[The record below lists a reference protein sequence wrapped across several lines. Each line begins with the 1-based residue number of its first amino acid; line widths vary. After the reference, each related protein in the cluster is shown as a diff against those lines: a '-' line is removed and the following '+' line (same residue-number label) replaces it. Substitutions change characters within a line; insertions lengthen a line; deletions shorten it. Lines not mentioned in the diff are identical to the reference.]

1 MAEFDIDSF
10 IDVPKLVKQFDA
22 LDARVEQSAIKMSD
36 LIGKMG
42 SLGMGTDYSK
52 FASDLAAANSKILAL
67 EQKVLNQKQQKIKL
81 SIEERTEMQALNAIQ
96 KLNATLTAE
105 NTSVL
110 QKQDAAI
117 KLQILDLQKYVAAK
131 DTENQAYL
139 EGIARLKQMSVE
151 YDRTAKASGAAQMKT
166 SSMYGATFSLT
177 QVMRELPNFAISARI
192 GFMSLSN
199 NLPMLAESFS
209 RVRHEIDDLTGKEKG
224 FKGAF
229 KEFGNSLLSL
239 NTIMIVA
246 STLLVL
252 YGDDLV
258 KMIGNMF
265 KAEKATDAMRL
276 ALLELETTNRTMH
289 KTMKDGGGVYR
300 TAIDSI
306 TRMSTSLENSKG
318 NTKESKYHLD
328 EYNKSLGVT
337 FGKATDVDMALK
349 LINSNKDAYISAMK
363 DMAFANAFFDSSAE
377 DVVKRAEISLKS
389 KNQIIKDAGEN
400 SKALYSDLTT
410 VNKALEEARVKG
422 SASFNLQGKGGI
434 LGGSTVTDATV
445 EEIVSIKQNLQQRIN
460 KIADTERTKQYKA
473 VDDHQKNMLIL
484 AQKYEKKVSDIYDKM
499 GWGFP
504 NLIKE
509 KTKKQFSEINV
520 LRVMYDREHAALVEK
535 AASLEEDIAKS
546 NLKGELNRYDQRRQ
560 AAQLYYDTIT
570 RLSYKDRAIA
580 IANEDAK
587 LEKEKNTLKQKYEN
601 NVRKFGAKSPEALRS
616 ADELVTGNA
625 VLEANNADA
634 IQKISDEFDK
644 KILDSARK
652 LQRDLQSVRQDE
664 YADQVYYIEQAK
676 QRKLDAVTLEAKL
689 NEASAGR
696 KSGIEI
702 LNSKLGGTSDN
713 KNQSILNAQ
722 METRKRLEIEK
733 EGLLKELQLKE
744 ISGEKEKEIWRK
756 LDENVYKQ
764 RLNDDEAFQN
774 LELAN
779 MQVVED
785 AKASI
790 VSNSVDTL
798 KTLWDNYYKY
808 QEDKIDKTLDKQK
821 AANDESIKQYED
833 ETDAGKHTAKE
844 LSDYKD
850 RIAAY
855 QKSQE
860 EDAAEKK
867 KQLEKEQ
874 FLQKQAAAVAE
885 VWINYAINV
894 AKAGINPV
902 AQAWLLGSAIASTA
916 LIAAQAMPY
925 FAEGGEMKKPGKAV
939 VGDGG
944 KNELILAPTGE
955 WFVSPKVPTVV
966 DMKAGTK
973 IFPDINKL
981 DLSSFLAIAQVDKR
995 LLNTEALERELRGLR
1010 SDVRNQ
1016 KRGVFNG
1023 MPLIKQLNNSD
1034 KYYYRRKGLM
1044 N

>member
-1 MAEFDIDSF
+1 MAEFDIDS
-10 IDVPKLVKQFDA
+10 INLPKLLKQFDA

-52 FASDLAAANSKILAL
+52 FASDLAAANTKILAL

-105 NTSVL
+105 NTSIL

-139 EGIARLKQMSVE
+139 EGIARLKQMSAE

-209 RVRHEIDDLTGKEKG
+209 RVRHEIDEITGKEKG

-252 YGDDLV
+252 YGDELGKLFFKKVPVAEAALASFV
-258 KMIGNMF
+258 KELKSGSGEF
-265 KAEKATDAMRL
+265 TTATKKFM
-276 ALLELETTNRTMH
+276 E
-289 KTMKDGGGVYR
+289 VS
-300 TAIDSI
+300 AIMDSA
-306 TRMSTSLENSKG
+306 SKG
-318 NTKESKYHLD
+318 FISQKDAVE
-328 EYNKSLGVT
+328 EYNKA
-337 FGKATDVDMALK
+337 FGKTNGYVKTFAEAQKRIMEQTPAYVQAMAMMGLANSYLEQAIKNAGEAEALRADKNISIWQEMGQGFKTLAGIFNKENWGKAKTADLEILDNRKKEAKK
-349 LINSNKDAYISAMK
+349 LDKDAQ
-363 DMAFANAFFDSSAE
+363 DAFSKYKEQYAKFAE
-377 DVVKRAEISLKS
+377 FAKK
-389 KNQIIKDAGEN
+389 
-400 SKALYSDLTT
+400 
-410 VNKALEEARVKG
+410 
-422 SASFNLQGKGGI
+422 
-434 LGGSTVTDATV
+434 
-445 EEIVSIKQNLQQRIN
+445 N
-460 KIADTERTKQYKA
+460 KID
-473 VDDHQKNMLIL
+473 VWGD
-484 AQKYEKKVSDIYDKM
+484 EKKA
-499 GWGFP
+499 G
-504 NLIKE
+504 
-509 KTKKQFSEINV
+509 TAKKQFTEINE

-546 NLKGELNRYDQRRQ
+546 NLKGELNSYEQRKQ
-560 AAQLYYDTIT
+560 AAQLYYDIISK
-570 RLSYKDRAIA
+570 LSNKDKDIA
-580 IANEDAK
+580 IANENAK
-587 LEKEKNTLKQKYEN
+587 MAKEKESIKQKYEN

-702 LNSKLGGTSDN
+702 LSSKIGGTSDN

-744 ISGEKEKEIWRK
+744 ISGEKEKELWRK

-790 VSNSVDTL
+790 VSDSVDTL
-798 KTLWDNYYKY
+798 KTLWDSYYKY

-925 FAEGGEMKKPGKAV
+925 FAEGGEMKKQGKAV

-995 LLNTEALERELRGLR
+995 LLNTESLERELRGLR